1 MKTYLQLV
9 NNILIR
15 LREREVASINETS
28 YSKLIGLFVHDSI
41 EMVENAW
48 GWSSL
53 RETLTLTTSADVFNY
68 ALTDS
73 GDKSVVL
80 DVING
85 NSDSFMQYQ
94 TAHWF
99 NQTFLNNTPATGSPT
114 SYVYNGLNSSGDT
127 QVDIYPIPDGVY
139 TLYFNVIK
147 RSPAD
152 LADTDTIKVP
162 FLPVQA
168 LAYAMALEER
178 GEDGGVSPVSAK
190 ALAQNHLSDA
200 IALDAS
206 KHPEEL
212 IWEAP
217 QDG

>member
-1 MKTYLQLV
+1 MKTYKQLV

-28 YSKLIGLFVHDSI
+28 YSKLVGLFVHDAI
-41 EMVENAW
+41 EMVESAW
-48 GWSSL
+48 GWSNL
-53 RETLTLTTSADVFNY
+53 RETMVVNTQQGVFSY

-73 GDKSVVL
+73 GDKSTVL
-80 DVING
+80 DVINENG
-85 NSDSFMQYQ
+85 NQFMSYQ

-99 NQTFLNNTPATGSPT
+99 NNAFLNSNPAQGSPYHY
-114 SYVYNGLNSSGDT
+114 SYNGLSSLGDT
-127 QVDIYPIPDGVY
+127 QIDVYPIPDGAY
-139 TLYFNVIK
+139 TLYFNIIK
-147 RSPAD
+147 RSPD
-152 LADTDTIKVP
+152 ILNDDDEIKVP

-178 GEDGGVSPVSAK
+178 GEDGGMSAVSAK
-190 ALAQNHLSDA
+190 ALSSVYLSDA

-217 QDG
+217 

>member
-15 LREREVASINETS
+15 LREREVTSISETS
-28 YSKLIGLFVHDSI
+28 YSRLIGVFVHDSI
-41 EMVENAW
+41 NMVENAW

-53 RETLTLTTSADVFNY
+53 RDTLTLNTTANIFNY
-68 ALTDS
+68 ALTGS
-73 GDKSVVL
+73 GDRSVVL
-80 DVING
+80 DVIND
-85 NSDSFMQYQ
+85 NSNECMQYK
-94 TAHWF
+94 TADWF
-99 NQTFLNNTPATGSPT
+99 NQTMLNSTPVKGSP
-114 SYVYNGLNSSGDT
+114 SYYVYNGLNASGDT
-127 QVDIYPIPDGVY
+127 QVDIYPIPDDVY

-147 RSPAD
+147 RSASD
-152 LADTDTIKVP
+152 LADADIVKVP

-200 IALDAS
+200 IALDAN

-217 QDG
+217 

>member
-48 GWSSL
+48 GWSNL
-53 RETLTLTTSADVFNY
+53 RETLTLTTTADVFNY

-73 GDKSVVL
+73 GDKSTIL
-80 DVING
+80 DVINDTS
-85 NSDSFMQYQ
+85 NNFMQYK

-99 NQTFLNNTPATGSPT
+99 NQTFLNGTPARSTPN
-114 SYVYNGLNSSGDT
+114 SYVYNGLNDDGDT

-139 TLYFNVIK
+139 TIYFNVIK
-147 RSPAD
+147 RSPD
-152 LADTDTIKVP
+152 ILADSDTVKVP

-190 ALAQNHLSDA
+190 ALAQGYLSDA

-217 QDG
+217 